1 MKLVLIILFALL
13 QHAAANVEKTIFI
26 SPQAQPP
33 PKDASIDNLLL
44 VPLSEG
50 LSTLRTELE
59 ASFPTE
65 SEPHG
70 TIHWFLL
77 EGLQPTSRYE
87 VRICWM
93 ATQPTSFSLHA
104 YDVDTAFAHSGL
116 LTSLSD
122 YSYKRHEKLT
132 EADEQLLHQRKA
144 SPTENS
150 TFLFL
155 QILAAADYYSLND
168 TLMTTPPPV
177 AVDIILDRYILNV
190 FPESLLPTGLYLM
203 LLAAGAWF
211 LSRWI
216 SALLVR
222 PSSVEEVSKKT
233 N

>member
-1 MKLVLIILFALL
+1 MKLVSIILFVLL

-93 ATQPTSFSLHA
+93 ATQPTSFSLIA

-190 FPESLLPTGLYLM
+190 FPESLLPTGLYLT